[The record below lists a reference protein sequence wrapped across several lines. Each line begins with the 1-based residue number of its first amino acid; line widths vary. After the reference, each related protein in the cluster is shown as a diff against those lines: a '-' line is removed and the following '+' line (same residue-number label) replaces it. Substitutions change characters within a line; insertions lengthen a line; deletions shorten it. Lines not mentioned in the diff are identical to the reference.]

1 MAILH
6 VNILVDG
13 CKFTVPEWCV
23 LIDIDFIVIVSD
35 KIFATVTS
43 NKISASDREKIVVH
57 IASVVV
63 ERSIIKNK

>member
-13 CKFTVPEWCV
+13 CKFAVPEWCV
-23 LIDIDFIVIVSD
+23 LIDIDFIVVVPD
-35 KIFATVTS
+35 EIFAIVTT
-43 NKISASDREKIVVH
+43 NKISAPDREKIVVH

-63 ERSIIKNK
+63 ERSIVKNK